1 MNATIEEKS
10 DELARIVMDVV
21 YRIQDRDKC
30 KALIASQIQAVLAAH
45 VAQDVQ
51 GNAANEPTSLDTRL
65 LKAIAISS
73 SVIQMSI
80 ASKLLKSEEYEQILS
95 SVMEMIPND

>member
-1 MNATIEEKS
+1 MTATIEEKS
-10 DELARIVMDVV
+10 HELAKIVMDVV

-45 VAQDVQ
+45 GAPEAQ
-51 GNAANEPTSLDTRL
+51 GNAASEPTSLDTRL

-95 SVMEMIPND
+95 SVMEMIPNE